1 MNVRQNAINKGS
13 SEIDFTKGAA
23 EETAI
28 MAIMNKNGT
37 LLVCCS
43 RLCIGLMIF

>member
-28 MAIMNKNGT
+28 MAIMRTKTERCWSVVRGFV
-37 LLVCCS
+37 LV
-43 RLCIGLMIF
+43 